1 MIVQEMREA
10 DCFNLVHR
18 QFIARL
24 ATCANDQP
32 YVVPVQY
39 ALADGMIFSFS
50 MPGLKVDNM
59 RTNPNVCLQME
70 EMQDSRQWRSV
81 VVTGKFRELH
91 SDEERQHAWE
101 VLQRR
106 KGWWEPG
113 ALKPKPLATAVGT
126 SPHLFYTVSIDRI
139 TGRLTVDD

>member
-10 DCFNLVHR
+10 DCFSLVRR

-24 ATCANDQP
+24 ATCANDLP

-39 ALADGMIFSFS
+39 GLADGMIFSFS

-59 RTNPNVCLQME
+59 RKNPNVCLQME

-81 VVTGKFRELH
+81 VVAGKFLELH
-91 SDEERQHAWE
+91 SDDERQHAWE

-113 ALKPKPLATAVGT
+113 ALKPEKSAMAVGT
-126 SPHLFYTVSIDRI
+126 SPHLFYKVSIDRI